1 MNRTGPAGVVAA
13 GHDVTAAAGAR
24 ILRDGGNAVD
34 AAIGAVA
41 MACVAEPV
49 LCSPG
54 GGGFAI
60 VRDGSSGQVSLI
72 DFFPQTPKQRRVHG
86 DAGVREVH
94 ADFGTATQAFHIGP
108 ATVAT
113 PGFFIGIR
121 TLHRA
126 GSGMT
131 LTELVEPAR
140 RAARDGVLVTPF
152 QHFLS
157 GVVAPILTATPASR
171 KVFAPE
177 GHLVRAGENFPNPGI
192 ANALSALASDDHNA
206 AVEDA
211 VIASQHGQGH
221 LTPADLRDYR
231 AVPRLPVSVR
241 FRRATVHMNPLPAAG
256 GVLIGHS
263 LERLDGTD
271 PLALARA
278 FVATGRARL
287 DAGSD
292 LSGLVAPTL
301 LRQRGTTHVSVID
314 ADGTACAVTISNG
327 EGNGEVVGNFG
338 YMLNNILGEEDV
350 NPAGISDWPLDTR
363 LSSMMC
369 PTIIE
374 HDDGGVVAMG
384 SGGSNRIRTAI
395 CQVVVQLCQRDA
407 GLAEAV
413 NAPRLHVE
421 GGHLDFED
429 FYSDAVRAGLTA
441 AFPDH
446 RAWPDRNL
454 FYGGVHAVAMNAD
467 RSLEGVGDVRRD
479 GTAIVVNR

>member
-1 MNRTGPAGVVAA
+1 M
-13 GHDVTAAAGAR
+13 TAEAGAR

-60 VRDGSSGQVSLI
+60 VRDGSSGEVSVI
-72 DFFPQTPKQRRVHG
+72 DFFPQTPQQRRVFG

-121 TLHRA
+121 ALHRA

-131 LTELVEPAR
+131 LADLVEPAR

-171 KVFAPE
+171 EIFAPE
-177 GHLVRAGENFPNPGI
+177 GHLVRAGENFRNPEI
-192 ANALSALASDDHNA
+192 ADALSALASDDHNA

-221 LTPADLRDYR
+221 LTPADLRDYQ
-231 AVPRLPVSVR
+231 AVPRQPVSVR
-241 FRRATVHMNPLPAAG
+241 VGQATVHMNPLPAAG
-256 GVLIGHS
+256 GMLIGHS
-263 LERLDGTD
+263 LDHLDGTD
-271 PLALARA
+271 PLELTRAFQATSRARA
-278 FVATGRARL
+278 E
-287 DAGSD
+287 AGSD
-292 LSGLVAPTL
+292 LSELVAPAL
-301 LRQRGTTHVSVID
+301 LRRRGTTHVSVID
-314 ADGTACAVTISNG
+314 ADGTTCAVTISNG
-327 EGNGEVVGNFG
+327 EGNGEVVGTFG

-350 NPAGISDWPLDTR
+350 NPAGTSDWPLDTR

-374 HDDGGVVAMG
+374 HDDGALVAMG

-395 CQVVVQLCQRDA
+395 CQVVVQLCLRDA

-429 FYSDAVRAGLTA
+429 FYPDAVRAELVD

-446 RAWPDRNL
+446 RAWPERNL
-454 FYGGVHAVAMNAD
+454 FYGGVHAVTMTAGGSM
-467 RSLEGVGDVRRD
+467 EGVGDARRD
-479 GTAIVVNR
+479 GTAIVVDR